1 MADAVFDTDHWEG
14 KTEKIVSGLYEQTV
28 AASLQQLDTSFGIS
42 FDLDAP
48 WAQKFIKERANQLA
62 GRVTTTTYNG
72 IKDALAEGAA
82 KGESIPD
89 LAARIETL
97 FQQTYANRAT
107 VVARTEV
114 ISAYNGSTSLAI
126 SNADPEAVGG
136 QEWIATADDRTRDDH
151 LDADGM
157 IVGVDEPFSVGGED
171 LEYPGDPNGSPEN
184 VIQCRCTV
192 APVAPD
198 DMPPAERGVP
208 RDRVTRAAVLLATG
222 KVDLAGAMR
231 VLVK

>member
-1 MADAVFDTDHWEG
+1 
-14 KTEKIVSGLYEQTV
+14 
-28 AASLQQLDTSFGIS
+28 
-42 FDLDAP
+42 
-48 WAQKFIKERANQLA
+48 
-62 GRVTTTTYNG
+62 
-72 IKDALAEGAA
+72 
-82 KGESIPD
+82 
-89 LAARIETL
+89 
-97 FQQTYANRAT
+97 
-107 VVARTEV
+107 
-114 ISAYNGSTSLAI
+114 
-126 SNADPEAVGG
+126 
-136 QEWIATADDRTRDDH
+136 
-151 LDADGM
+151 M
-157 IVGVDEPFSVGGED
+157 IVGVDETFSVGGED